1 MKINKFFRVLS
12 GLLSLIFA
20 IVLLAV
26 TAVAVLPQFGIDL
39 AEVEFISNLGIG
51 NILDGLKS
59 GIESTT
65 REITSL
71 VEFMAGLGD
80 YAQLAV
86 VGAIFALPALLLIIE
101 AIIMFTRQKRG
112 KGKYVF
118 AFILAFIGLALFTAG
133 SEYFID
139 HLYGPMLLA
148 LDLLSDE
155 VLLYCRI
162 GIGAF
167 AGLMF
172 LLLLL
177 SVVGKKPKEVQ
188 PAADAAASETHE
200 EVTETPA
207 QNQEVQPMQPW
218 GEVAKPEPIR
228 ETTQNNSGMSWDE
241 QYTAAAGAQQEYV
254 PEDAKRTTS
263 DVLEYTYRTPTEDLS
278 ETTVKKLHTLR
289 SLLNAHAITE
299 TEYNA
304 LVDRYLNPHR

>member
-12 GLLSLIFA
+12 GIFSLIFA

-51 NILDGLKS
+51 DILNSLRDG
-59 GIESTT
+59 IDSTT

-71 VEFMAGLGD
+71 VEFVAGLGD

-118 AFILAFIGLALFTAG
+118 AFILGFIGLALFAAG

-139 HLYGPMLLA
+139 HLYGPLLLV

-155 VLLYCRI
+155 IVMYCRI

-167 AGLMF
+167 AGLMILF
-172 LLLLL
+172 MLL
-177 SVVGKKPKEVQ
+177 SVVGKKPKETQ
-188 PAADAAASETHE
+188 PVAEAEASETPA

-207 QNQEVQPMQPW
+207 QSEEVRPAQTW
-218 GEVAKPEPIR
+218 GEVSEPQPTR
-228 ETTQNNSGMSWDE
+228 ATAQNNSGMSWDE

-263 DVLEYTYRTPTEDLS
+263 DVLEHTYRPTEELS
-278 ETTVKKLHTLR
+278 DNTVKKLHTLR

-304 LVDRYLNPHR
+304 LVDRYLNPKR